1 MPAKSRRSV
10 CPVACTLD
18 LLGDRWTLLVV
29 RDLFWGKTRYNE
41 FAASPEKIPTN
52 LLAGRLARLED
63 AGIVEREPYQDHP
76 PRHRYRLTRKGRE
89 LGPVLRAM
97 AGWGRRHLP
106 GTRTRD
112 EVAAGG

>member
-10 CPVACTLD
+10 CPVACALD

-29 RDLFWGKTRYNE
+29 RDLFWGKSRYGE

-52 LLAGRLARLED
+52 LLADRLARLEA
-63 AGIVEREPYQDHP
+63 AGIVDSERYQDHP
-76 PRHRYRLTRKGRE
+76 PRHAYRLTKRGRE
-89 LGPVLRAM
+89 LGPILRAL
-97 AGWGRRHLP
+97 AGWGRRHIA

-112 EVAAGG
+112 EVAAA